1 MDFKPKTER
10 EIREESLAAKGDYD
24 FDVLKAEDTVS
35 KSSGK
40 PMITVK
46 IGLYVGDKVRHHVN
60 DYLMESMGAK
70 LRHFCDTVGLL
81 AEYESGSLTA
91 EMCKGRSGRV
101 RIIVDDKDEA
111 YPPKNAVRD
120 YIVRETK
127 AIASAVPE
135 SAAKEPKDDLPF

>member
-10 EIREESLAAKGDYD
+10 EIREAQLAPKGDYD
-24 FDVLKAEDTVS
+24 FDVLFAEDTVS

-40 PMITVK
+40 PMIHIK
-46 IGLYVGDKVRHHVN
+46 IGLYVEDAVKNRVD

-81 AEYESGSLTA
+81 AEYESGTLTA

-120 YIVRETK
+120 YIIRATK
-127 AIASAVPE
+127 PLNVGATTE
-135 SAAKEPKDDLPF
+135 DDDLPFK